1 MENMDNKMLYGENV
15 SFSNSFGMDVFK
27 TVWQGQL
34 ENEYAITYFE
44 YEIKLPSLKP
54 DHSTKLLIKKKFLF
68 IEEDDLEK
76 LLVRHSINKI
86 FFLVFLLRFMRQL
99 QEAYTCTKKLT
110 REWTKKIGDTMM
122 CKFSM

>member
-1 MENMDNKMLYGENV
+1 MENKMLYGENV

-44 YEIKLPSLKP
+44 YGIKLPYLKP

-68 IEEDDLEK
+68 IEEEDLEK

-86 FFLVFLLRFMRQL
+86 FFQFFFFRFMRQL
-99 QEAYTCTKKLT
+99 QEAYTCSRKLT

-122 CKFSM
+122 CKFIM